1 MYDKLN
7 EAVKALLAEALPSL
21 FGGEDPPVKT
31 GTTDNRFK
39 LDAHSA
45 EAGASAPRPD
55 DRADDLAFDPAKPEG
70 PYKLAVIPDPGPRR
84 VYLTT
89 ALKDRIALRE
99 DEVVWDK
106 TDARAFAL
114 RLRPAR
120 DLKDVNGVRVLY
132 TVTAVYIKLKISHT
146 FSLLLE
152 STSAHKVQQAE
163 SLAVAVIAL
172 NRERLME
179 EAAFEFEEGDYGA
192 TATVK
197 SLKLVEGTASPKKRT
212 LDFNAEIELKAT
224 RAMSEDEGRPIL
236 RVRTEGLPLDPNRP
250 VDIRIDVEA

>member
-1 MYDKLN
+1 MYDRLN

-21 FGGEDPPVKT
+21 FGGDDPPVKI

-39 LDAHSA
+39 LDARSA
-45 EAGASAPRPD
+45 EADASAPRPD

-70 PYKLAVIPDPGPRR
+70 PYQLATIPDPGPRR

-89 ALKDRIALRE
+89 ELKDRIALRD
-99 DEVVWDK
+99 DEVVWDD
-106 TDARAFAL
+106 TDTRAFAL
-114 RLRPAR
+114 QLRPAR
-120 DLKDVNGVRVLY
+120 DLTGVDGVRVLY
-132 TVTAVYIKLKISHT
+132 TVAGVYVRLKVSHT

-152 STSAHKVQQAE
+152 STSAQKVQQAE
-163 SLAVAVIAL
+163 SLAVAVISL
-172 NRERLME
+172 NRRRLIE
-179 EAAFEFEEGDYGA
+179 QAAYEFQEGDYGVA
-192 TATVK
+192 ATVK
-197 SLKLVEGTASPKKRT
+197 SLKLVEGTASPKKRV

-236 RVRTEGLPLDPNRP
+236 RIRTEGLPSDPNRP